1 MTSAVALF
9 LVWVQMGAVAGA
21 ALNLTQTSPQAF
33 LGLSLQF
40 KCALTTAGTTGALLF
55 QRNTYVKCSVKRDDC
70 TQYTSDH
77 RSQTQYT
84 CGCGRQSDGN
94 YVYILN
100 ATSLH
105 DDVEGSWK
113 CEYQAFSNTINI
125 KLTDSEGPTQMQ
137 LDKTEPQTKEG
148 GSVNLTCSANCL
160 PDCRYSW
167 TKDGQDLTSRARG
180 SRGQV
185 LALKG
190 LVGDDSSNYTCTA
203 VNPSSNKASDIS
215 AFLLVQ
221 TGPKRKDGASFT
233 PTLRTSKGQTARL
246 EATFTG
252 DPRPELTWWKIEEG
266 ALTPVKNGSGET
278 VRQDTLG
285 GAGDSLTAELEV
297 KVETDDDLG
306 MYCVSAENIVD
317 TTFVYI
323 DLQGHQPVGAVCGQ
337 AETGYPTFE
346 IGVSVGVGAMFAIGI
361 VVAVV
366 FYIKYQ
372 TMKRELESP
381 YASTNR
387 RPSGMDPNHY
397 QELPCPKMWSKQL
410 EDGGYILPVEGHLEV
425 FSTKV
430 DMKPVEGKVITT
442 NAATNP
448 VYDHISLFDDGTF
461 PRQNSNCSTSSS

>member
-1 MTSAVALF
+1 MTATVALF
-9 LVWVQMGAVAGA
+9 LVWVQMSAVAGTS
-21 ALNLTQTSPQAF
+21 LNLTQTSPQAF
-33 LGLSLQF
+33 FGLSLQF
-40 KCALTTAGTTGALLF
+40 KCALTTAGTSGALFF
-55 QRNTYVKCSVKRDDC
+55 QRNTYVKCSVKRSDC
-70 TQYTSDH
+70 TQYTSDTH
-77 RSQTQYT
+77 SQTQYT

-105 DDVEGSWK
+105 DDVEGNWR
-113 CEYQAFSNTINI
+113 CEYRAFSNTINVT
-125 KLTDSEGPTQMQ
+125 LTDSEGPTQIR
-137 LDKTEPQTKEG
+137 LDKTEPQPKEG

-167 TKDGQDLTSRARG
+167 TKGGQDMTSRTRG

-190 LVGDDSSNYTCTA
+190 LVGDDSGNYTCTA

-266 ALTPVKNGSGET
+266 ALTPVNNGAGET
-278 VRQDTLG
+278 VRQDTPGRVG
-285 GAGDSLTAELEV
+285 GSLTAVLEV
-297 KVETDDDLG
+297 KVETDDDMG
-306 MYCVSAENIVD
+306 MYCVSAENILD

-323 DLQGHQPVGAVCGQ
+323 DLQGQQPMGAVCGQ
-337 AETGYPTFE
+337 AEKGLPTFE
-346 IGVSVGVGAMFAIGI
+346 IGVSVGLGSMFAIGI

-381 YASTNR
+381 YASTSR
-387 RPSGMDPNHY
+387 RPSGMDSNHY
-397 QELPCPKMWSKQL
+397 QELPSPKMWRKQL
-410 EDGGYILPVEGHLEV
+410 QDGGYTLPVGDHLEV

-430 DMKPVEGKVITT
+430 DMRPVEGKVIAT

-448 VYDHISLFDDGTF
+448 VYEHISLYDDGTF